1 MPYKILKKGNK
12 YELRLI
18 EGNKLMGTHDSKLKA
33 EKQRMAIEI
42 SKNQKIMKRK

>member
-1 MPYKILKKGNK
+1 MPYKIIHKGNL

-18 EGNKLMGTHDSKLKA
+18 EGNKLLGVHTSKIKA

-42 SKNQKIMKRK
+42 NKHKKSKKK

>member
-1 MPYKILKKGNK
+1 MPYKILKRGDL

-18 EGNKLMGTHDSKLKA
+18 EGNKLLGTHTSKIKA

-42 SKNQKIMKRK
+42 NKHKKSKNK

>member
-1 MPYKILKKGNK
+1 MPSKILKRNNL

-18 EGNKLMGTHDSKLKA
+18 EGNKLLGTHTSKLKA

-42 SKNQKIMKRK
+42 NKHKKK

>member
-1 MPYKILKKGNK
+1 MPYKILRKGNK

-18 EGNKLMGTHDSKLKA
+18 ENNKLLGIHDSKLKA

-42 SKNQKIMKRK
+42 NKKKKL